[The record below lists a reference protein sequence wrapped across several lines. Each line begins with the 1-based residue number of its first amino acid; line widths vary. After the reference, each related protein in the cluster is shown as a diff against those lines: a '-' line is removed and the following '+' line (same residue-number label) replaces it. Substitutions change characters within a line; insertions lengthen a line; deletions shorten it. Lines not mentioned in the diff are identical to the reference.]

1 MKNKLSEI
9 KLNLCEVYFSI
20 IKKRF
25 KTEINIDELCKLSKI
40 SMEDAEAVLPKFQR
54 DYNVFFL
61 KILLAKLDE
70 ETLKEFKEEISY
82 DTVSNVYEKILEGII
97 LRFDKYL
104 SYQPIFKI
112 LSEGFD
118 LRAKFFCQLF
128 KNNQSFMFDLLNIV
142 EGSENKCKLLLKSVA
157 LNLVYSRTVDV
168 FLKEENSNLDAT
180 IRCLDQYLHE
190 IEDLGYMFGIIKK
203 LN

>member
-1 MKNKLSEI
+1 MSEI

-180 IRCLDQYLHE
+180 IRYLDQYLHE

-203 LN
+203 

>member
-118 LRAKFFCQLF
+118 LRVKFFCQLF

-180 IRCLDQYLHE
+180 IRYLDQYLHE
-190 IEDLGYMFGIIKK
+190 IEDLGYIFGIIKK
-203 LN
+203 